1 MEKILAYGT
10 FDIFHVGHLSFLQK
24 AKNLGDYL
32 IVGVTSNEFNRAKG
46 KVTLFSYEERA
57 KVVENIKFVDEI
69 FKANSWD
76 EKIKDVEKYK
86 LDVVVAS
93 EEWRQQYEPLKRC
106 CEVVF
111 MSRYEGMS
119 STIIRDFLHRVDEL
133 MYLLRNFSIS
143 QREEL
148 VDFIEHELRHI
159 AGK

>member
-1 MEKILAYGT
+1 MKRILAYGT

-32 IVGVTSNEFNRAKG
+32 IVGVTSDEFNRAKG

-76 EKIKDVEKYK
+76 EKIKDVEKYRP
-86 LDVVVAS
+86 DIVVAG
-93 EEWRQQYEPLKRC
+93 EEWKKQYEFLKRY

-111 MSRYEGMS
+111 MSRYEGVS
-119 STIIRDFLHRVDEL
+119 STMIRDFLHKVDEL

-143 QREEL
+143 EREEL
-148 VDFIEHELRHI
+148 VNFIEHELRHI